1 MKSRKVGEVNYCRKV
16 GGKVAF
22 NGQRLAEELRYQMFK
37 TVIKLMPKVE
47 SGDVDPFEVA
57 LIDEAIERYV
67 SHWVDWN
74 GSEHYEVLDNYEF
87 SKLSKDERE
96 VQSV

>member
-1 MKSRKVGEVNYCRKV
+1 MSKVK
-16 GGKVAF
+16 F
-22 NGQRLAEELRYQMFK
+22 NGQRLAEELRDKMFER
-37 TVIKLMPKVE
+37 VIELMPKVE
-47 SGDVDPFEVA
+47 SGDVDPWETM
-57 LIDEAIERYV
+57 LIDQAIERYV

-96 VQSV
+96 AQSV

>member
-1 MKSRKVGEVNYCRKV
+1 MSKVK
-16 GGKVAF
+16 F
-22 NGQRLAEELRYQMFK
+22 NGQRLAEELRDKMFER
-37 TVIKLMPKVE
+37 VIELMPNVE
-47 SGDVDPFEVA
+47 SGDVDPWETM
-57 LIDEAIERYV
+57 LIDQAIERYV